1 MSNINTLEEDK
12 FANLEKFLDTM
23 GCINIIIDD
32 LNKNSAEFVGIYKKF
47 NDTSN
52 LMREEILRLQKEN
65 ADLPDRISDIYK
77 DSITAISKINSM
89 QEELIACLS
98 KHETKMHE
106 YTEILK
112 NHNKKLE
119 NMDNTHNLLTK
130 KLDSQENN
138 LSKIYSE
145 IQDMRSFLNINLSE
159 INANVV
165 DLTFKELKNINNNL
179 VSISKT
185 TTKLD
190 SKINGTKDY
199 ANKAIEAS
207 EEVSII
213 KMMIT
218 DAKSEIIAAVAG
230 QTSATE
236 LAVPRKSSQS
246 KKKNERQI
254 DKALGVLRGQ
264 FSYLNTD
271 NDLEEAVE
279 EFIGSAEEEVSSGAI
294 RYVSEESNLNVVKD
308 GRNGR
313 RAWRGNY
320 HTNINEIVIPLDD
333 VDDQLEPNLNIVL
346 LGKNIK
352 NGKVDSIRSMK
363 ISELDDYALLSD

>member
-1 MSNINTLEEDK
+1 
-12 FANLEKFLDTM
+12 
-23 GCINIIIDD
+23 
-32 LNKNSAEFVGIYKKF
+32 
-47 NDTSN
+47 
-52 LMREEILRLQKEN
+52 
-65 ADLPDRISDIYK
+65 
-77 DSITAISKINSM
+77 
-89 QEELIACLS
+89 
-98 KHETKMHE
+98 MHE

-218 DAKSEIIAAVAG
+218 DAKNEIIAAVADK
-230 QTSATE
+230 TRVTE
-236 LAVPRKSSQS
+236 MPVPRKSGRS

-333 VDDQLEPNLNIVL
+333 DDDQLEPNLNIVL

>member
-1 MSNINTLEEDK
+1 MEKIKELNENLSAMMCYIGDLDKHAEEIHEAYETVNIKYQSIEEKLTEAEKAIKKSIDATDILVKNINKLDDVINGD
-12 FANLEKFLDTM
+12 FSSFFNL
-23 GCINIIIDD
+23 
-32 LNKNSAEFVGIYKKF
+32 SSGI
-47 NDTSN
+47 
-52 LMREEILRLQKEN
+52 EEIL
-65 ADLPDRISDIYK
+65 SSF
-77 DSITAISKINSM
+77 DS
-89 QEELIACLS
+89 LS
-98 KHETKMHE
+98 KTDMPQFTSKLPLLEKE
-106 YTEILK
+106 FKKYTDEVKKRNDIL
-112 NHNKKLE
+112 
-119 NMDNTHNLLTK
+119 
-130 KLDSQENN
+130 
-138 LSKIYSE
+138 
-145 IQDMRSFLNINLSE
+145 
-159 INANVV
+159 V
-165 DLTFKELKNINNNL
+165 DLINTTSNQNNIPEIINDMAKNFSSLKELKNMSNGIL
-179 VSISKT
+179 GISKT
-185 TTKLD
+185 VTKFDTKLG
-190 SKINGTKDY
+190 SVKDY
-199 ANKAIEAS
+199 IEKVAELS
-207 EEVSII
+207 EEMSEEASII

-236 LAVPRKSSQS
+236 LAVPRKSSRS

-254 DKALGVLRGQ
+254 DKALGLLRGQ

-279 EFIGSAEEEVSSGAI
+279 DFIGSAEEEVSSGAI